1 MRKSALQGRINI
13 ICEIDTSII
22 LKQYLYVVSLLTKVI
37 YIEWRKQVVINKNTL
52 EMYYNSTYRYV

>member
-1 MRKSALQGRINI
+1 MRKSALQGRIDI

-52 EMYYNSTYRYV
+52 KMYYNSTYRFV